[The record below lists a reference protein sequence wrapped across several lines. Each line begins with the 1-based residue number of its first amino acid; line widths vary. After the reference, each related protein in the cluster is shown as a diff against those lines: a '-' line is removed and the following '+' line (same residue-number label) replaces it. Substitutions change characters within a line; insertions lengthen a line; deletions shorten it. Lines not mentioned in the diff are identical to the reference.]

1 PVHLELRVG
10 LVFDLQQQ
18 VAAAVALAGQ
28 PDRLPGA
35 DAPGHLHVQLAAVEG
50 DAHAVAAVDRL
61 QRHRQLGAGIAARL
75 RATGRA
81 RAARTGTL
89 AREQALE
96 EIAEAAAGAAA
107 DVAEDLVEVE
117 AGAVEAARRRMELLA
132 GAVAARAQL
141 VVGRALLRVAQRLVG
156 LAHGLELLLRVRLLA
171 HVRVVLAGQPAVGRA
186 DLGLAR
192 AGLDPEDRVVILEL
206 HATTLLAPR
215 RRPGLETRRPAA
227 RTPRAGILRP
237 AVAAPR
243 RGDRTPLP
251 VPSARAG
258 RRPGRGLSSPRCG
271 AAWSPGAWGCRCAAR
286 RCGRWR

>member
-1 PVHLELRVG
+1 
-10 LVFDLQQQ
+10 
-18 VAAAVALAGQ
+18 
-28 PDRLPGA
+28 
-35 DAPGHLHVQLAAVEG
+35 
-50 DAHAVAAVDRL
+50 
-61 QRHRQLGAGIAARL
+61 
-75 RATGRA
+75 
-81 RAARTGTL
+81 

-258 RRPGRGLSSPRCG
+258 GRPGRGLSSPRCG

-286 RCGRWR
+286 RCGRWRCCRPGRRCPAARSGGRSCPMRARGGCSARSRPPARWRARP